1 MNRREKL
8 TKSISNLL
16 KLKGKCYM
24 HVIDGLEMSEMSIK
38 QINYLKKFKS
48 SECITTSSL
57 AESLDL
63 SKPTITELVKKFI
76 KMGCV
81 YKLSCPEDGR
91 VHYLKLTDKGL
102 KIANVEQLTTDY
114 LAKQLENKLSDEDI
128 ETLIKIFD
136 KIE

>member
-1 MNRREKL
+1 MNRKEKL
-8 TKSISNLL
+8 TMSISNLL
-16 KLKGKCYM
+16 KLKGECYM

-38 QINYLKKFKS
+38 QINYLKKFNS
-48 SECITTSSL
+48 SECITTSLL

-81 YKLSCPEDGR
+81 YKQSCPDDGR